1 MMTLT
6 LKRNMSLP
14 ARQATMGFCDPRI
27 KQIME
32 REGSKAL
39 ELGNSIYPKIA
50 VASLLWRLGV
60 AIGEGKARRALSIVV
75 ETMPFPLY
83 SKAPLSS
90 LPSCFLTTTTFCIY
104 HKILK
109 EQGYLESSLTP
120 FLSVKGKPMP

>member
-60 AIGEGKARRALSIVV
+60 GVAIGEGKARRALSIVV

-90 LPSCFLTTTTFCIY
+90 LPSRFLTTTTYCLYHPERTRLSRIVPYSISFC
-104 HKILK
+104 
-109 EQGYLESSLTP
+109 
-120 FLSVKGKPMP
+120 

>member
-39 ELGNSIYPKIA
+39 ELGKEMALALAPT
-50 VASLLWRLGV
+50 
-60 AIGEGKARRALSIVV
+60 KARSRKEIDAL
-75 ETMPFPLY
+75 TA
-83 SKAPLSS
+83 SK
-90 LPSCFLTTTTFCIY
+90 
-104 HKILK
+104 
-109 EQGYLESSLTP
+109 
-120 FLSVKGKPMP
+120 

>member
-1 MMTLT
+1 
-6 LKRNMSLP
+6 
-14 ARQATMGFCDPRI
+14 
-27 KQIME
+27 ME

-83 SKAPLSS
+83 
-90 LPSCFLTTTTFCIY
+90 
-104 HKILK
+104 
-109 EQGYLESSLTP
+109 
-120 FLSVKGKPMP
+120 

>member
-60 AIGEGKARRALSIVV
+60 GVAIGKERQEES
-75 ETMPFPLY
+75 
-83 SKAPLSS
+83 
-90 LPSCFLTTTTFCIY
+90 FL
-104 HKILK
+104 L
-109 EQGYLESSLTP
+109 
-120 FLSVKGKPMP
+120 

>member
-1 MMTLT
+1 
-6 LKRNMSLP
+6 
-14 ARQATMGFCDPRI
+14 
-27 KQIME
+27 ME

-60 AIGEGKARRALSIVV
+60 GVAIGKERQEEPFLLEWKPCLSHLIRKRPCPLFLPAFLRQLPIV
-75 ETMPFPLY
+75 Y
-83 SKAPLSS
+83 
-90 LPSCFLTTTTFCIY
+90 I
-104 HKILK
+104 ILK